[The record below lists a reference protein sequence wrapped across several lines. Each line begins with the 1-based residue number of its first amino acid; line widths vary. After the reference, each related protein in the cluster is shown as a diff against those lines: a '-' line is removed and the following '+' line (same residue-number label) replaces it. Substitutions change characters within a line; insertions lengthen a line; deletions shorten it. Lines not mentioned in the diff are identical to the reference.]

1 MRYPLFFFAAKNIVC
16 CDNINVGHPENTFT
30 EAGQPLARISM
41 LISNSSVITAGSRFT
56 IDTYFETKFFN
67 MSLKIYIIRVSK

>member
-30 EAGQPLARISM
+30 EAGHPLARISM
-41 LISNSSVITAGSRFT
+41 LIRVITAGSRFT
-56 IDTYFETKFFN
+56 IDTYFETKIFN
-67 MSLKIYIIRVSK
+67 VSLKIYIIRASK